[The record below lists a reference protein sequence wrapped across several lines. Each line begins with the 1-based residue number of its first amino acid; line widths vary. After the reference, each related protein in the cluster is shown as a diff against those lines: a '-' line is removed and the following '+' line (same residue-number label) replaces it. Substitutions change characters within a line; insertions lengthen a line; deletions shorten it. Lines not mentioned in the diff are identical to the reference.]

1 MSCLHDNIW
10 WAEPIPRTSHVTKV
24 RLGKVTAFTNPRT
37 EKLFKVPA
45 FALFA
50 LKTAD
55 RFRLVYSIPKRRKGK
70 VGRFWCNWLTVA
82 GGFKWRAYYCSQT
95 LVCTILA
102 LLSCTILIN
111 RDITEEWLRV
121 EIWVQS
127 VDICIPTKH
136 NVNQWLVLP
145 FLQCPR
151 HWYQSLLN
159 LSPFLYHGYWV

>member
-1 MSCLHDNIW
+1 MSWAYSENI
-10 WAEPIPRTSHVTKV
+10 ACDKGI
-24 RLGKVTAFTNPRT
+24 LGKVTAFTNPRT
-37 EKLFKVPA
+37 EKLSKVPA

-55 RFRLVYSIPKRRKGK
+55 RFWLVYSIPKRRKGK

-82 GGFKWRAYYCSQT
+82 GGFKRRADSCAQI

-111 RDITEEWLRV
+111 RDITEEWMVV
-121 EIWVQS
+121 EVWVQS
-127 VDICIPTKH
+127 VEICILCLATSR

-145 FLQCPR
+145 FIQSP
-151 HWYQSLLN
+151 HYWYQTLPN
-159 LSPFLYHGYWV
+159 LSHFLYHGYWV

>member
-1 MSCLHDNIW
+1 MRWAYPENI
-10 WAEPIPRTSHVTKV
+10 ACDKV
-24 RLGKVTAFTNPRT
+24 ILRKVAAFTNPRT
-37 EKLFKVPA
+37 EKLSKVPA
-45 FALFA
+45 FTLFA
-50 LKTAD
+50 LKAAD

-82 GGFKWRAYYCSQT
+82 GGFKRRADSCAQT

-111 RDITEEWLRV
+111 RDITEEWTCV
-121 EIWVQS
+121 EVWFQS
-127 VDICIPTKH
+127 VDVYIPTSH
-136 NVNQWLVLP
+136 NVNPWLVLP

-159 LSPFLYHGYWV
+159 LSHFLYHGYWV